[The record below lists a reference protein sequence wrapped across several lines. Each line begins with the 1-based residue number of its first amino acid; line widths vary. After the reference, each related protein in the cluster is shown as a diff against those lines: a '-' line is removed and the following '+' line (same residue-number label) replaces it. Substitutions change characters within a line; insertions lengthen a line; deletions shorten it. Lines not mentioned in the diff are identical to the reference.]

1 MLLVTAVDGPKTA
14 EVGSVARYE
23 ASAFNQPNPEPAD
36 LARINWEVQCDGVRV
51 SRSMAAGPTLDVSIA
66 PEYAGRTLLAMPF
79 ANSPTER
86 VSAKTAISGPA
97 QQITEPATVS
107 ISVDGQHYSA
117 QINNGPAFFVGS
129 DVSYQS
135 LRGLMNTTPGTDIYT
150 PEDYRE
156 QFGIWA
162 DLIAPTAMCESEGSF
177 HCLNT
182 YDRAAFTFG
191 FMQDAVHEP
200 DENFVLLLR
209 RFLLLKDAQFYF
221 PDLVLQNG
229 HIFQKTPDGTVQ
241 LEDDT
246 SSLGLMNYLNPDPD
260 AVGNQEAEIAAKFV
274 HWSENNPENRATQ
287 VAFTIEQQR
296 QKYASYARRYDLD
309 GAKDSVC
316 IVVADIRHHGRAKS
330 SVIEQALKASDP
342 LTALLDIGSSAY
354 ASRIETL
361 RQEIGKMTTAGILGK
376 HVYSLVKQ
384 DFVAG

>member
-1 MLLVTAVDGPKTA
+1 MLLVTAVDGPETA

-36 LARINWEVQCDGVRV
+36 LARINWEVRCDGVRV
-51 SRSMAAGPTLDVSIA
+51 SRSMAAGPALEVSIA
-66 PEYAGRTLLAMPF
+66 PEYAGRSLLAMPF

-86 VSAKTAISGPA
+86 VSAKTAVTGPA
-97 QQITEPATVS
+97 RQITEPATVS
-107 ISVDGQHYSA
+107 ISVDGQRYSA
-117 QINNGPAFFVGS
+117 RINDEPAFFVGS

-150 PEDYRE
+150 PESYRE

-162 DLIAPTAMCESEGSF
+162 DLIAPTAMCESKGSF

-221 PDLVLQNG
+221 PDLILQNG
-229 HIFQKTPDGTVQ
+229 HIFQRTPGGTVQ

-296 QKYASYARRYDLD
+296 QKYTSYARRYDLN

-316 IVVADIRHHGRAKS
+316 IVVADIRHQGRAKS

-342 LTALLDIGSSAY
+342 LNALLEIGSTAY

-376 HVYSLVKQ
+376 HVYNLTKQ

>member
-1 MLLVTAVDGPKTA
+1 MLLVTAVDGPETA
-14 EVGSVARYE
+14 EVGSVAHYE

-51 SRSMAAGPTLDVSIA
+51 SRSMAAGPTLYVAIA

-107 ISVDGQHYSA
+107 ISTDGQRYSA
-117 QINNGPAFFVGS
+117 QINDGPTFFVGS
-129 DVSYQS
+129 DVRFQS

-150 PEDYRE
+150 PEAYRE
-156 QFGIWA
+156 NFGIWA
-162 DLIAPTAMCESEGSF
+162 DLIAPTVMCESKGSF

-229 HIFQKTPDGTVQ
+229 HIFQKTPGGTVQ

-246 SSLGLMNYLNPDPD
+246 SSQGLMSYLNPDPD
-260 AVGNQEAEIAAKFV
+260 AVCQQEAEVAAKFV
-274 HWSENNPENRATQ
+274 HWAENNPENRATQ

-296 QKYASYARRYDLD
+296 QKYASYARRYNLN

-316 IVVADIRHHGRAKS
+316 IVVADIRHQGRAKS

-342 LTALLDIGSSAY
+342 LNALLDIGSTTY

-361 RQEIGKMTTAGILGK
+361 RQEIEKMTTAGILAK
-376 HVYSLVKQ
+376 HVYNLEKQ
-384 DFVAG
+384 DFVVG

>member
-1 MLLVTAVDGPKTA
+1 MLLVTAVDGPETA

-36 LARINWEVQCDGVRV
+36 LARINWEIRCDGVRV

-86 VSAKTAISGPA
+86 VSAKTAISGPE

-107 ISVDGQHYSA
+107 ISVDGSRYSA
-117 QINNGPAFFVGS
+117 QINDGPAFFVGS
-129 DVSYQS
+129 DVRFQS
-135 LRGLMNTTPGTDIYT
+135 LRGLMNTTPGSDIYT

-162 DLIAPTAMCESEGSF
+162 DLIAPTVMCESKGSF

-221 PDLVLQNG
+221 PDLILQNG
-229 HIFQKTPDGTVQ
+229 HISQKTPGGIVQ

-246 SSLGLMNYLNPDPD
+246 SSQGLMNYLNPDPD
-260 AVGNQEAEIAAKFV
+260 AVCQQEAEIAAKFV
-274 HWSENNPENRATQ
+274 HWAENNPENRATQ

-296 QKYASYARRYDLD
+296 QKYANYARRYDLE
-309 GAKDSVC
+309 GAEDSVC
-316 IVVADIRHHGRAKS
+316 IVVADIRHQGRAKS

-342 LTALLDIGSSAY
+342 LNALLDIGSTTY
-354 ASRIETL
+354 APRIETL
-361 RQEIGKMTTAGILGK
+361 RQEIEKMTGAGILGK
-376 HVYSLVKQ
+376 HVYNLEKQ
-384 DFVAG
+384 DFVAA